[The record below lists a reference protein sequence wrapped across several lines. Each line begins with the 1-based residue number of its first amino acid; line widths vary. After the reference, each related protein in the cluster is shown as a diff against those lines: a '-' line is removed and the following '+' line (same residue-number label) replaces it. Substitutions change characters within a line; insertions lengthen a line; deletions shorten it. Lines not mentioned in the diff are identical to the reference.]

1 MDHVQFVPSTSSPA
15 TLLPR
20 PEEKLKLYIYIYMT
34 ALRIVKF
41 YWEGDFSDQ
50 QLGQQTR

>member
-1 MDHVQFVPSTSSPA
+1 MHHVQFVPSTSSSA

-20 PEEKLKLYIYIYMT
+20 PEEEKKSNLWIV
-34 ALRIVKF
+34 LRIMKL

-50 QLGQQTR
+50 QLAQQTR